1 MLYHSEVSCPYMSKV
16 RASVTALARLAFA
29 EDIPAGDVTAE
40 AMELKGRTGRAR
52 LITREPVPMCGTAW
66 FDSVVKA
73 YRAHVPGAALEVGH
87 GAVDGTRLA
96 PGSELF
102 TLEGDVA
109 AIVGIER
116 VLLNFVG
123 RGVGVARKTASFVD
137 KVRRRGVS
145 TRILDTR
152 KTIPGF
158 RYLDKYAVLCG
169 GGYNHRLNLSD
180 QVLIKENHLARF
192 GGVRKAVEHVRKVIG
207 NRVGIQIEVVDFAQ
221 LREAIDVGCPII
233 MLDNFTPRQ
242 VHEACELPR
251 GDCLLE
257 VSGGI
262 TLDNIETY
270 LHPRLDRISIG
281 ALTHSVT
288 TPDLSLLIEE

>member
-1 MLYHSEVSCPYMSKV
+1 
-16 RASVTALARLAFA
+16 
-29 EDIPAGDVTAE
+29 
-40 AMELKGRTGRAR
+40 
-52 LITREPVPMCGTAW
+52 
-66 FDSVVKA
+66 
-73 YRAHVPGAALEVGH
+73 
-87 GAVDGTRLA
+87 
-96 PGSELF
+96 
-102 TLEGDVA
+102 
-109 AIVGIER
+109 
-116 VLLNFVG
+116 
-123 RGVGVARKTASFVD
+123 
-137 KVRRRGVS
+137 
-145 TRILDTR
+145 
-152 KTIPGF
+152 
-158 RYLDKYAVLCG
+158 
-169 GGYNHRLNLSD
+169 
-180 QVLIKENHLARF
+180 
-192 GGVRKAVEHVRKVIG
+192 
-207 NRVGIQIEVVDFAQ
+207 VVDFAQ